1 MRTIGRVAYK
11 MRIHLI
17 RKIAAKFGYSLVL
30 AFLGQVL
37 FILPQTTLAKTY
49 TIGIVPQ
56 LPKEYTQKNWGPFIH
71 QVKKLSG
78 VDIKIHLFASFND
91 FESAF
96 TKGEPD
102 FVYLNPYHQLIADK
116 EQGYI
121 PLIRDDSNKLTGI
134 LVVGKNSN
142 IDNIQQLNHE
152 KVAFPSPLAFG
163 ASLYMRAALLK
174 QGVEV
179 DPIYVK
185 SHNNVYRSVV
195 LGRAIAGGGVN
206 TTFLNESE
214 QIRHELKVIFK
225 LPGVPSHP
233 ISVHPRVEK
242 SIQQAFIKACME
254 MYKSAQGRTL
264 LKAVHITTPIVAD
277 QDRDYRPL
285 KALHLERIINATQM
299 STKTDRGAKNGG

>member
-1 MRTIGRVAYK
+1 MRK
-11 MRIHLI
+11 HLI
-17 RKIAAKFGYSLVL
+17 RTITAKFGYSLIL
-30 AFLGQVL
+30 AFLGQTL
-37 FILPQTTLAKTY
+37 LILPQMTLAKSY

-78 VDIKIHLFASFND
+78 LDIKLQLFASFSD

-96 TKGEPD
+96 SKGEPD
-102 FVYLNPYHQLIADK
+102 FVYLNPYHQLIAEK

-134 LVVGKNSN
+134 LVVGKDSN
-142 IDNIQQLNHE
+142 IDNIQQLNHA

-174 QGVEV
+174 QGVAV

-206 TTFLNESE
+206 TTFMTESK
-214 QIRHELKVIFK
+214 QIQHELKIIFK

-242 SIQQAFIKACME
+242 SIQQAFIKACLE
-254 MYKSAQGRTL
+254 MYKSAQGRAL
-264 LKAVHITTPIVAD
+264 LKAVHISTPIVAD
-277 QDRDYRPL
+277 QNRDYVPL
-285 KALHLERIINATQM
+285 KALHLEKIIDAGPT
-299 STKTDRGAKNGG
+299 STTADRSVKNGG